1 MRVSGR
7 CRANALNDLPPP
19 VCEVSI
25 FDDEREI
32 DELVMAGLLF
42 AIPPMAPRALE
53 FRCILFWLYEF
64 SWEVAGGTELWRGS
78 VDTWLPSGNDDA
90 FSMITVCFRN
100 DLMTHHECPV
110 CLLSLAVCRINGDKI
125 PE

>member
-1 MRVSGR
+1 MRVSGT
-7 CRANALNDLPPP
+7 CRANALNDLPPL

-64 SWEVAGGTELWRGS
+64 SWE
-78 VDTWLPSGNDDA
+78 SG
-90 FSMITVCFRN
+90 
-100 DLMTHHECPV
+100 
-110 CLLSLAVCRINGDKI
+110 
-125 PE
+125 